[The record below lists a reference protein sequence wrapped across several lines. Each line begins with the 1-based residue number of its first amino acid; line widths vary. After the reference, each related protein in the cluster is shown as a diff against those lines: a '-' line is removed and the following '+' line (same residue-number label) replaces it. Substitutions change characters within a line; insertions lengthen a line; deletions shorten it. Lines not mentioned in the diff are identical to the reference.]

1 METFLES
8 GDCLNYGGSKNYFG
22 KLTFS
27 KTVTFGAIF
36 ERLDLFGGCFHNSS
50 TLMEEEVLGSAI

>member
-27 KTVTFGAIF
+27 KTVTFGAIL
-36 ERLDLFGGCFHNSS
+36 ERLDLFGG
-50 TLMEEEVLGSAI
+50 

>member
-1 METFLES
+1 MTQEHRWKH
-8 GDCLNYGGSKNYFG
+8 CLNYGGSKNYFG

-36 ERLDLFGGCFHNSS
+36 ERRDLFGG
-50 TLMEEEVLGSAI
+50 